1 MSRQFTRV
9 ETIDRP
15 MADKRNRKRRRP
27 VGCALVEML
36 ERRQLLSVANP
47 GGPYVVDEGTAV
59 YLDGTASQDANQYQ
73 WDLNYDGTFNAD
85 VTVAAF
91 ILFPTDNT
99 TRTIALRVRQGPGAW
114 SDIVTTTLTVNNVP
128 PTLEL
133 TGAATAVEG
142 SAYTLSFSASDPGT
156 DTVTSWLIDWGD
168 GNSDLVNGS
177 SGSATHTF
185 ADNGVYNI
193 IVTATDEDGSYQ
205 ETKSVSVSNA
215 NPTAL
220 AEGNASVAEGAT
232 YTLDLT
238 ATDPGIMD
246 TFSWLI
252 DWGDGSTS
260 TAGGA
265 TESVTHVYADNG
277 NYTITATVTDDDGGT
292 GTTTKSL
299 LVTNVAPAPTATGN
313 ANVNEGSVY
322 TLDLAANDAGT
333 ADTHTW
339 TIDWG
344 DGHTSTLSGSALA
357 ATHTYAD
364 GLNNYTI
371 NVSVTDDDGA
381 TASATKAITVLNV
394 APTASVMGAASVN
407 EGSAY
412 VLDLS
417 GTEPGDDSVVWT
429 VDWGDGQSDT
439 YNGLTGQL
447 THVYTDGANN
457 YTINVTLTDSDGA
470 TDTTSQA
477 VTVNNVAP
485 TITLTGAANSAE
497 GSVYTLTI
505 AADDP
510 GDDTITSWQI
520 DWGDGSTTAGALGNN
535 THTYAD
541 NGNYTIT
548 VTATD
553 EDGSYT
559 ATKGVAVSNVAPTIT
574 LTGAANSAEGSVY
587 TLTIAAGD
595 PGDDTITSWQIDWG
609 DGTVEPAGVG
619 DHTHTYADG
628 TSNRT
633 ITVHATDE
641 DGTFSA
647 TKAITVLNVAPT
659 ASVMGAA
666 SVNEGSAYV
675 LDLSGTEPGDDSVVW
690 TVDWGDG
697 QSDTYN
703 GLTGQL
709 THVYTDGANNYTINV
724 TLTDSDG
731 ATDTTSQAVTVNNVA
746 PTITLTGAANSAE
759 GSVYTLTIAADD
771 PGDDTITSWQIDW
784 GDGSTT
790 AGALGNN
797 THTYADNGNYT
808 ITVTA
813 TDEDGSYTATK
824 GVAVSNVA
832 PTITLTGNAAVDE
845 FSVYTL
851 GFSVAD
857 PGDDTVASWTIDWG
871 DGSTQNLAGA
881 ANSATHRYLD
891 DGNYTITVT
900 ATDEDGTVS
909 ATRTVTVNNV
919 APIPVLVGAGTTQE
933 TGYTLTVASVDPGP
947 LDSAAWLIDWGD
959 GSTSTLNGRGGTLT
973 HVYFDDGNY
982 TITATVTDDDGGSN
996 QTTLNLVVLNSDPT
1010 GSISGQATVA
1020 EAAEYTLT
1028 LSASDVAGDTVTWLV
1043 DWGDGQSSPLNAAA
1057 GTLTHVYADDGDYTI
1072 TATASDEDGG
1082 SVVRT
1087 LAVRVTNVAP
1097 QITITAADTALEGV
1111 LFHLDATA
1119 FDPGADTIS
1128 GWTIDWGDGTTSAG
1142 APGGADHVYG
1152 DNGTYTITVTFT
1164 DEDGSYTAT
1173 HGVAVGNVAPVV
1185 TLTPIGPALE
1195 GTAWA
1200 LAFQA
1205 ADVAADTVVW
1215 WVVDWGD
1222 GVQATYAGDEVGG
1235 SHVYP
1240 DDGTYTI
1247 TVTAIDDD
1255 GGEGL
1260 AALEVLVGQVDPT
1273 LVLAG
1278 TGTAIEGGAYTLNL
1292 SATDP
1297 GDDLIGGWV
1306 IDWGDGTVQ
1315 EGFAGV
1321 NVHVYADDGT
1331 YTITVIAADEDGM
1344 YTATATVDVADVPP
1358 VITLSGA
1365 GTAIEGAQYTLT
1377 IAADDVGDDE
1387 ITEWIIDWGNGTTTV
1402 GAAGQNVFVYADDG
1416 TYTITVTGIDDAG
1429 AHSQTWHLTVE
1440 NVTPQ
1445 VSISGSG
1452 AAEEGSL
1459 YEVTISLSD
1468 PGDDAIVAWSL
1479 DWGDGT
1485 VQVGGPAPANGSVTL
1500 THTYADDGTYTV
1512 VFAFADEDGAYE
1524 FAHEVSVANV
1534 SPTLV
1539 LAGSG
1544 TAIEGGAYTLNL
1556 SATDPGDDLIGGW
1569 VIDWGDGTVEEG
1581 FAGDNVHVYADDGE
1595 YQVFVIATDEDGET
1609 SAGTTVV
1616 VANVA
1621 PSITADAADR
1631 INEGDEH
1638 VVMLSAIDP
1647 GLADTIVWTIDWGDG
1662 EQSEAEGLDATVSHV
1677 YADDGQYTITI
1688 TASDGVDQVQTTLDL
1703 AVAPVEPTLL
1713 VDGGDLVGEG
1723 EEYLILLGAEDAGAD
1738 LITGWV
1744 IDWGDGTVDELEGPA
1759 EWASHVYADD
1769 GEYEITV
1776 TAIDED
1782 GEYQATRVVTV
1793 ENVAPEALVDGPA
1806 VVNEGALYTLN
1817 LEAFDPGDDAVTW
1830 LVDWGDGQTDV
1841 LDDISGRLTHRYA
1854 DDGTYTITAIAT
1866 DEDGAQTIQ
1875 TLEVTVRNVA
1885 PSATFN
1891 QPAGGVRGQRRY
1903 FSGTGRDAGVGDTL
1917 RVQWDFGDGSGTAW
1931 MPTGAPGAMSPSHVY
1946 RNEGLYVATM
1956 RVRDN
1961 SGAVTTRTRTIQ
1973 IVAAQV
1979 QTDPLNPARKVLAIG
1994 GTTGSDTIQIRAV
2007 LDGKMRLSIN
2017 GASLGSYAAN
2027 RIVVFAQEGNDEVT
2041 LDRKLATPA
2050 LVRGGA
2056 GRDTISGGS
2065 GADILLGEAGDDILR
2080 GGGSADILIGGAG
2093 SDKLIGGAGKD
2104 VLIDGGTIHD
2114 GDDAAL
2120 AALAAEWLNPYH
2132 TVSQRVQALLGQR
2145 SGRNGLFRI
2154 GGDSVINDRVA
2165 DILTGEADLDWF
2177 VFCRSS
2183 INPVA
2188 DRETGDFVTQIA
2200 A

>member
-559 ATKGVAVSNVAPTIT
+559 ATKGVAVS
-574 LTGAANSAEGSVY
+574 
-587 TLTIAAGD
+587 
-595 PGDDTITSWQIDWG
+595 
-609 DGTVEPAGVG
+609 
-619 DHTHTYADG
+619 
-628 TSNRT
+628 
-633 ITVHATDE
+633 
-641 DGTFSA
+641 
-647 TKAITVLNVAPT
+647 
-659 ASVMGAA
+659 
-666 SVNEGSAYV
+666 
-675 LDLSGTEPGDDSVVW
+675 
-690 TVDWGDG
+690 
-697 QSDTYN
+697 
-703 GLTGQL
+703 
-709 THVYTDGANNYTINV
+709 
-724 TLTDSDG
+724 
-731 ATDTTSQAVTVNNVA
+731 NVA